1 MTSHAAGKGDTRIGR
16 ELDALSLPQD
26 GTNTACF
33 SEIKKTCCQ
42 TGMISISILQ
52 MHHGGAR
59 EKLFFSHNA
68 MYETGTK
75 QKQTHVTEEP
85 KNEV

>member
-1 MTSHAAGKGDTRIGR
+1 
-16 ELDALSLPQD
+16 
-26 GTNTACF
+26 
-33 SEIKKTCCQ
+33 
-42 TGMISISILQ
+42 MISISILQ

-68 MYETGTK
+68 MYQTDTK
-75 QKQTHVTEEP
+75 TNINTHTEEP